1 MYVKANF
8 IQAFN
13 YNDENIAS
21 IHGHL
26 YLFCT
31 YYPSS
36 SKNFATTFGAIL
48 SLKSSFMVCGNES
61 NARTS
66 AGQCSC
72 PNLIQSTLPGL
83 NRLSEDVFAI
93 FNDEHVKEKINMV
106 CRSTSSYC
114 FSLKSCR

>member
-1 MYVKANF
+1 MTIY
-8 IQAFN
+8 I
-13 YNDENIAS
+13 
-21 IHGHL
+21 

-36 SKNFATTFGAIL
+36 SKNLATTFGAIL
-48 SLKSSFMVCGNES
+48 SLKSSFMVFGNES

-93 FNDEHVKEKINMV
+93 FNDIHVKKKILWYAV
-106 CRSTSSYC
+106 APVPIVSLSSPVG
-114 FSLKSCR
+114 